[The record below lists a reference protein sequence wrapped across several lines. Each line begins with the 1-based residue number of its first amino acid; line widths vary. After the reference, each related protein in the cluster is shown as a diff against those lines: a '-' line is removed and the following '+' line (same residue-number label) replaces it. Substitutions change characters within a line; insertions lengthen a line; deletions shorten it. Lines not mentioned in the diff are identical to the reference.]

1 MQPPDHIQIQIVSD
15 FVCPWCYVGKRR
27 LEAALASRPAL
38 NASIEWLPYQL
49 SPDMPRE
56 GKDRRAHYAEI
67 FGPERARTIMEK
79 MVATAAADGLVFAA
93 APGARSP
100 NTLAAH
106 RLLYRAG
113 QMPGV
118 DQNALAERLFAAH
131 HTHSEDIGDP
141 AVLVRLAAAAGIET
155 AGLEAWLR
163 SDAEEEVVLALIAEA
178 RRAGVS
184 GVPFFVFDQRQAV
197 SGAQS
202 PEVLAGILDQV
213 MAGRRRAG

>member
-1 MQPPDHIQIQIVSD
+1 MQPPDQIQIQIVSD

-38 NASIEWLPYQL
+38 SASIEWLPYQL

-79 MVATAAADGLVFAA
+79 MVATAAADGLVFAT

-113 QMPGV
+113 RMPGV

-141 AVLVRLAAAAGIET
+141 AVLARLAAAAGIET
-155 AGLEAWLR
+155 GGLEAWLR